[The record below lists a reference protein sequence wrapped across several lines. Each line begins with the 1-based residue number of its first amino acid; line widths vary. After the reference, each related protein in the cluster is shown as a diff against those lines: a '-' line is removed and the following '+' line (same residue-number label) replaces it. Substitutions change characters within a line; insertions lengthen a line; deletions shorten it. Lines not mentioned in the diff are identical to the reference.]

1 MIGDSDDG
9 KSTLGIVL
17 IFISMIIILVPAY
30 LSEDAMGLGCV
41 MGFILMALGTL
52 LLLSSGVDSLL
63 EWKRGTKDIS
73 VKISGLMVIFWI
85 GFFLIEIVLPDS
97 QEFSA
102 LIVWTIMAIALM
114 AIVKYTTKKQS

>member
-9 KSTLGIVL
+9 KSTLGIIL

-41 MGFILMALGTL
+41 MGFILMALGAV

-73 VKISGLMVIFWI
+73 VKISGLMIIFWVV
-85 GFFLIEIVLPDS
+85 FFIMNVLLPDS
-97 QEFSA
+97 QEFPA
-102 LIVWTIMAIALM
+102 LVVWTIIIIALM